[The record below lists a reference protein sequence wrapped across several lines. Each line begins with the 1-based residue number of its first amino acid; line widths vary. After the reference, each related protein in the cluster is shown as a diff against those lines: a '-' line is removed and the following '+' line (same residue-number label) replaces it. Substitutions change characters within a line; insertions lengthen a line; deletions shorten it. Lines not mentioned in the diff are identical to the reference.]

1 MADIA
6 LRVYLEEI
14 DGMIDGNRVDEAIAH
29 LKHILG
35 IYPKNLEAYRLL
47 AKALLEKNRHLD
59 AADVFQRVLS
69 SVPDDFISHIGMA
82 VVRED
87 EGSLDAAI
95 RHMERAYEVQPSN
108 GPVQEELRR
117 LYGKRDGAE
126 PPRLRLSRA
135 ALARMYE
142 KGDLY
147 PQAIAELRAALSEDP
162 ERLDLKVMLA

>member
-82 VVRED
+82 VVRE
-87 EGSLDAAI
+87 
-95 RHMERAYEVQPSN
+95 
-108 GPVQEELRR
+108 
-117 LYGKRDGAE
+117 
-126 PPRLRLSRA
+126 
-135 ALARMYE
+135 
-142 KGDLY
+142 
-147 PQAIAELRAALSEDP
+147 
-162 ERLDLKVMLA
+162 